1 MLTRE
6 EIVQSLTGAFEIFLD
21 RPNAMRHFNVSVT
34 GFWRSF
40 SAIALVAPIYALS
53 ALAERQVA
61 LTDALHAAQFDDGL
75 FSLNKILA
83 LGIDWITLPLLLAL
97 IAGRIGIAGTYPA
110 FIIARNWGSV
120 LATIPFGIVGVLF
133 VSGVID
139 AEAADIL
146 SLGMLFMVLRY
157 NYLIARRALE
167 VSIGFAVVLVVADFA
182 LSMLI
187 AGAVDGLIGH

>member
-1 MLTRE
+1 MLTRD
-6 EIVQSLTGAFEIFLD
+6 EIVRSLTGAFEIFLD
-21 RPNAMRHFNVSVT
+21 RPDAMRHFTLSVA

-40 SAIALVAPIYALS
+40 GAIALVAPVYALS

-61 LTDALHAAQFDDGL
+61 LNDAVHAARFDDGL
-75 FSLNKILA
+75 FSLDKILA

-97 IAGRIGIAGTYPA
+97 IAGRIGIGRTYPA

-120 LATIPFGIVGVLF
+120 VATVPFGIVGILF
-133 VSGVID
+133 VFGVID

-146 SLGMLFMVLRY
+146 SLAMLFVVLRY

-167 VSIGFAVVLVVADFA
+167 VAIGFAVVLVVADFA

-187 AGAVDGLIGH
+187 AAAVDGIIGP

>member
-146 SLGMLFMVLRY
+146 SLGMLFIVLRY

-187 AGAVDGLIGH
+187 AGAVDGVIGH

>member
-146 SLGMLFMVLRY
+146 SLGMLFVVLRY

-187 AGAVDGLIGH
+187 AGAVDGVIGH

>member
-146 SLGMLFMVLRY
+146 SLGMLFVVLRY

>member
-1 MLTRE
+1 
-6 EIVQSLTGAFEIFLD
+6 
-21 RPNAMRHFNVSVT
+21 MRHFNVSVT

-146 SLGMLFMVLRY
+146 SLGMLFIVLRY

-187 AGAVDGLIGH
+187 AGAVDGVIGH